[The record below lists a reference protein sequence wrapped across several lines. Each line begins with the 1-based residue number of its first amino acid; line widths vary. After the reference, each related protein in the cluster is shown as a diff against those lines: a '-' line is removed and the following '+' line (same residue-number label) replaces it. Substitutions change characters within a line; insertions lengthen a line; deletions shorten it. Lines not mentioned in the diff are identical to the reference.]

1 MAIVKKSPDERV
13 FNPKKYAITIVVAID
28 KTLSI
33 KITDSESFR

>member
-1 MAIVKKSPDERV
+1 MVIIKDFHDERV

>member
-1 MAIVKKSPDERV
+1 MAIIENLHDEWI

-33 KITDSESFR
+33 KITDSKSFR